1 MVIWLFNIAAFV
13 AVLRPLSGF
22 PRRTALSL
30 ITLITMSELPD
41 IQWPAVPVLLTRTL
55 EPPRTT
61 HFIVIDNKYN
71 FCVTKFGVT
80 FQY

>member
-41 IQWPAVPVLLTRTL
+41 IQWPAVLVLLTRTL

-61 HFIVIDNKYN
+61 NFIVIDNKYN